1 MLADLQAAAL
11 PILFEAG
18 EVHAAVF
25 DTLVEGF
32 VRFAEGAHIAVEL
45 VHLGADVITRQL
57 GQLERIHAAD
67 ARAVFVA
74 VRVAAAH
81 AVQDGDA
88 LRGAAILTAHCA
100 VGRPAGV
107 DQTLQ
112 FHAGQHVVQLAITVL
127 RQAAGVKVMEAG
139 GQDDG
144 ADLDIQEL
152 LGLLEVDGA
161 GLAEFLAGP
170 AFAFLEVGAV
180 LRGNDRDARHGLREG
195 EVNGRAA
202 AQAQVELREVLFPGA
217 LFDTGAAAGTQV
229 FVDVARLA
237 AHPNGEIA
245 NIALDR
251 LDLAVAQEGDVWV
264 ASHGHH
270 LGGENSGR
278 TV

>member
-1 MLADLQAAAL
+1 
-11 PILFEAG
+11 
-18 EVHAAVF
+18 
-25 DTLVEGF
+25 
-32 VRFAEGAHIAVEL
+32 
-45 VHLGADVITRQL
+45 
-57 GQLERIHAAD
+57 
-67 ARAVFVA
+67 
-74 VRVAAAH
+74 
-81 AVQDGDA
+81 
-88 LRGAAILTAHCA
+88 
-100 VGRPAGV
+100 
-107 DQTLQ
+107 
-112 FHAGQHVVQLAITVL
+112 
-127 RQAAGVKVMEAG
+127 MEAG
-139 GQDDG
+139 SQDDG